1 MILARSYRLDNGDTR
16 GVAAVER
23 EPDQLDGG
31 GGGDGDGG
39 WGRRRGKGK
48 RQLWLD
54 LALMRRHEKRGGS
67 VFEGSRCVRR

>member
-1 MILARSYRLDNGDTR
+1 MIPARSYRLDNGDTR

-23 EPDQLDGG
+23 EPDQLDDDGG
-31 GGGDGDGG
+31 SGGGG

-48 RQLWLD
+48 RQLD

>member
-1 MILARSYRLDNGDTR
+1 MIPARSYCLDNGDTR
-16 GVAAVER
+16 GVAAVES
-23 EPDQLDGG
+23 EPDQLDGSG
-31 GGGDGDGG
+31 GGGRGG
-39 WGRRRGKGK
+39 EQRRGKGK